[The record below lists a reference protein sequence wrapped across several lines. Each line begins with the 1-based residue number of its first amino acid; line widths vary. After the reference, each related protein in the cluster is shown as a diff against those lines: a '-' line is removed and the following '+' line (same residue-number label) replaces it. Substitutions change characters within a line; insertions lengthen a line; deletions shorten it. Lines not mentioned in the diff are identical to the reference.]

1 MLLGT
6 DKFFNF
12 FLFFSKFNL
21 NLLANRLG
29 IIGKIQNP
37 GNW

>member
-12 FLFFSKFNL
+12 FCFLVNLNL